1 MKKISMLVLLSI
13 FSLCL
18 TIKPLGVYASQFS
31 SIPVTGNLD
40 KIEQITSEKP
50 KEKEKLKE
58 KQTIIKETA
67 LPKTGEKVDDRI
79 FILGCLVM
87 GITIV
92 MILYKR
98 KKTTG

>member
-18 TIKPLGVYASQFS
+18 TIKPLDVYASQFS
-31 SIPVTGNLD
+31 SIPATGNLD
-40 KIEQITSEKP
+40 KIEQTTSKEP
-50 KEKEKLKE
+50 KEKEKLTE

-92 MILYKR
+92 IVLYKR
-98 KKTTG
+98 KKTTN